1 MSLTY
6 EALSE
11 GDALPEVERAPTRAM
26 VEVGLGGDPTA
37 APRQFWDEEY
47 ALGIGLPGTIVPG
60 NVQFVVLEQYLNRWL
75 DGAGSVR
82 KLQLSLRRPNQVGVP
97 MLLGGNVVRLYE
109 DGQRGLADVE
119 FHIDTPEGER
129 AVRASATV
137 EF

>member
-11 GDALPEVERAPTRAM
+11 SDALPEVERAPTRAM

-75 DGAGSVR
+75 
-82 KLQLSLRRPNQVGVP
+82 QLSLRRPNQVGVP

-109 DGQRGLADVE
+109 DGQRRLADVE